1 MHRYYDSRR
10 TSVVVI
16 CSPVLLLS
24 GSGFLTKTS
33 PLECLLGC
41 DCFSGFERSASTTTI
56 RRVFLTQNQYWHSDR
71 TQFRP
76 TNCCYS
82 NITTLGETYIGERC
96 WVIPMRVVTTARV
109 SPLLPIASSPDSK
122 KNNTPK
128 KMKIP
133 PSANNPVPIFL
144 LSDIMA
150 TTAGFLSM
158 WTSGC

>member
-1 MHRYYDSRR
+1 
-10 TSVVVI
+10 
-16 CSPVLLLS
+16 
-24 GSGFLTKTS
+24 
-33 PLECLLGC
+33 
-41 DCFSGFERSASTTTI
+41 
-56 RRVFLTQNQYWHSDR
+56 
-71 TQFRP
+71 
-76 TNCCYS
+76 
-82 NITTLGETYIGERC
+82 
-96 WVIPMRVVTTARV
+96 MRVVTTARV